1 MPNSASRNRLTYREA
16 RARLYSLE
24 HWGIKLGLDNIRE
37 FCALLGNPQEQFLS
51 IHIAGT
57 NGKGSTSAF
66 LDSILRSAGYRVGR
80 YTSPHLRDFC
90 ERIHIGGAPVP
101 KSWVTDFV
109 SRYWDT
115 IIERRFSYFEVTTA
129 LGFAAFAR
137 AKVDLAVVEV
147 GLGGRFDATNIIDPV
162 ASVITRIARDHEH
175 VLGHTAREIAFEK
188 AGIIKTGTPV
198 VIGPMVAE
206 AEARIREIAEERSAP
221 VWTSSEL
228 LAGLEPDYELRTPL
242 SGAHQVSNLAIAVAA
257 ARLIGAQGI
266 PISPQSIRRG
276 VSAAR
281 WPARFQIAAGKPTIV
296 YDAGHNP
303 DGAHAI
309 VATWRR
315 EFGTRRGIG
324 TFNARPDK
332 NHAEIV
338 AILSEIV
345 SRWIFCP
352 MPDSPYIE
360 RDTLMRLAAQH
371 GQPAQWENSPA
382 EAMGAACRLADTH
395 DIILVTGSH
404 YLVGAVIPARL
415 MSSRSGPQKLHS
427 VSRSQL
433 LAAAKDRGADF

>member
-1 MPNSASRNRLTYREA
+1 M
-16 RARLYSLE
+16 
-24 HWGIKLGLDNIRE
+24 DNIRE
-37 FCALLGNPQEQFLS
+37 FCALLGNPQERFLS

-66 LDSILRSAGYRVGR
+66 LDSILCAAGYRVGR

-90 ERIHIGGAPVP
+90 ERIHIDGAPVP

-109 SRYWDT
+109 GRYWDT
-115 IIERRFSYFEVTTA
+115 IIERRYSYFEVATA
-129 LGFAAFAR
+129 LAFAAFAR
-137 AKVDLAVVEV
+137 AKVELAVVEV
-147 GLGGRFDATNIIDPV
+147 GLGGRFDATNIIEPI

-188 AGIIKTGTPV
+188 AGIIKTDTPV

-206 AEARIREIAEERSAP
+206 AEVRIREIADERSAP
-221 VWTSSEL
+221 VWTSNEL
-228 LAGLEPDYELRTPL
+228 LAGLEPDHELRTPL
-242 SGAHQVSNLAIAVAA
+242 SGAHQVSNLAIAIAA

-276 VSAAR
+276 VAAAR
-281 WPARFQIAAGKPTIV
+281 WPARFQIEPGKPTIV

-309 VATWRR
+309 VATWKR
-315 EFGTRRGIG
+315 EFRTRRGICI
-324 TFNARPDK
+324 FNARPDK
-332 NHAEIV
+332 NHVEIV

-345 SRWIFCP
+345 SRWVFCP

-360 RDTLMRLAAQH
+360 RDTLMQLAAQH
-371 GQPAQWENSPA
+371 YQPSRWADSPT
-382 EAMGAACRLADTH
+382 EAMSAARQDADAH
-395 DIILVTGSH
+395 DGILVTGSH

-415 MSSRSGPQKLHS
+415 ISSRSSPQKLHR

-433 LAAAKDRGADF
+433 LAAAQDRGAAF